1 LHVLRKK
8 VNTLYF
14 RSFIDLIYKSL
25 FKAYF
30 IKYLGTFEMVK
41 SVMFLDL
48 LKRTIFKQIPDM
60 DFIGSE
66 KPNDRIIKVNFEFKF
81 KF

>member
-1 LHVLRKK
+1 
-8 VNTLYF
+8 
-14 RSFIDLIYKSL
+14 
-25 FKAYF
+25 
-30 IKYLGTFEMVK
+30 MVK